1 MHGKNVDVIRDKD
14 WNGSSLVVL
23 LLLLVFPRHPFQKHR
38 ANEGLFFIRDG
49 NNIFVVFIG
58 THKLERVWEDVHL
71 KIIIIVLENYVR
83 ANASSSFKED
93 DEEEHD

>member
-1 MHGKNVDVIRDKD
+1 MA
-14 WNGSSLVVL
+14 L
-23 LLLLVFPRHPFQKHR
+23 FQTTVS
-38 ANEGLFFIRDG
+38 FIRDG
-49 NNIFVVFIG
+49 NDICVVFIG

-83 ANASSSFKED
+83 ANASSFKED